1 MVSLVKETSIYQQ
14 SGPYT
19 ALAGNKSSQL
29 LIIETQTFDRS
40 GRIWPPWVK
49 KGRSELDRIILTVL
63 TEEAILDYL
72 TKVLYSAPTNTVHQ
86 VSREWTSFTRDLA
99 NENPHPKATVLSA
112 SSASERKLTNTMPRG
127 TQKPKKAARQTASH
141 HQASYHCHHRAHRH
155 QVHRPFQSLH

>member
-63 TEEAILDYL
+63 TEEAILD
-72 TKVLYSAPTNTVHQ
+72 
-86 VSREWTSFTRDLA
+86 
-99 NENPHPKATVLSA
+99 
-112 SSASERKLTNTMPRG
+112 
-127 TQKPKKAARQTASH
+127 
-141 HQASYHCHHRAHRH
+141 
-155 QVHRPFQSLH
+155 